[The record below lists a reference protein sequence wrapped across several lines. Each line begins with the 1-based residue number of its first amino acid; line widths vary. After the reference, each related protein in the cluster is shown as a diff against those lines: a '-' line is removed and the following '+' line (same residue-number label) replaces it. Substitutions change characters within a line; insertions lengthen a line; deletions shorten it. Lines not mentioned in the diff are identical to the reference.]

1 MIIKRKRQRITIA
14 FGYHYILVKKLK
26 FYPLIRSTPKNLI
39 RYSLIKGTER
49 SVYKALCLNIG

>member
-26 FYPLIRSTPKNLI
+26 FYPLIRSTPKILYVTALLFTGLINL
-39 RYSLIKGTER
+39 K
-49 SVYKALCLNIG
+49 

>member
-14 FGYHYILVKKLK
+14 FGYHYNLVKKLK

-39 RYSLIKGTER
+39 RYSLTLYRTDKSQIKIT
-49 SVYKALCLNIG
+49 LTNQ

>member
-26 FYPLIRSTPKNLI
+26 FYPLIRSPPDRPKTLI
-39 RYSLIKGTER
+39 FCCLSLF
-49 SVYKALCLNIG
+49 